1 VEGEKKM
8 EIKLPSPEE
17 KFVVMDEDSDIFHE
31 VVSGVHIQLR
41 GDEKVPGFVWY
52 CVCADKVH
60 DGLFR
65 GKRCLHVAM
74 SLEYAL
80 DYIAQYLVPC
90 EEPEEKVE
98 EGLIV
103 EEGNS
108 DGQEDS
114 DRRGRSEGDS
124 RVQEETGLLVIA
136 DHDCRKYAGCRHAP
150 IGTAKDTLSVP
161 AHLGG
166 VSFA

>member
-1 VEGEKKM
+1 M

-31 VVSGVHIQLR
+31 VVSGIHIQLR

-80 DYIAQYLVPC
+80 DYIAKYFVPC

-98 EGLIV
+98 EGSIV
-103 EEGNS
+103 EGGNG
-108 DGQEDS
+108 DGRGASEE
-114 DRRGRSEGDS
+114 RRGSADTFEIK
-124 RVQEETGLLVIA
+124 QETYALDKVDNDPGTYAFLRHDLTNAFKSFSVI
-136 DHDCRKYAGCRHAP
+136 
-150 IGTAKDTLSVP
+150 L

-166 VSFA
+166 VFLD